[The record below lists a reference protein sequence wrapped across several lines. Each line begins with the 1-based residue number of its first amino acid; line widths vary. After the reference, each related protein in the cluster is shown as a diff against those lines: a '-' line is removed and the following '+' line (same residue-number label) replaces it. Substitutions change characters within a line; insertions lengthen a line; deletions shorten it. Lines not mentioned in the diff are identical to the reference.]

1 MALLARKLVKKIC
14 EIQAHNGNTTCLDLG
29 ESGRVLVTG
38 GQDKVVNLWAFG
50 SDKCFLSLQGHNGSI
65 MCAKFANNDNI
76 VYSADENGVIKR
88 WILEQEDE
96 HSTFYG
102 HLKSVKSI
110 DCHPFGDY
118 FVSGSNDTSIRLWD
132 IRSNLCIK
140 KYRGHMAN
148 VNSVKFSPDG
158 SWIASAGTEGSVI
171 IWDIRMSK
179 QLIEFPEHASPVTC
193 VQFHPY
199 ELLLGA
205 GRNDGTVD
213 LYDLESEK
221 IIARATDTSFS
232 GHTVKCITFN
242 EKGDNLFVGSTI
254 GVSVIGWEPDRDLGH
269 VEATWNMLGDMK
281 IKGNQLICGA
291 YEATKAAIYMT
302 PIEEIFR
309 SVASVEPHFESH
321 HPVRRSFSKGSG
333 KLRLSLQ
340 GNKGSPQTP
349 AIPEDGLSSPN
360 LSIEMIDE
368 DGPEFPMPSDITYI
382 QLPPPNKPQPIP
394 QPEIS
399 SSYAMKK
406 SKTPGTK
413 SQIAIDDLPG
423 TQNDSG
429 LTNYFSDDVLLM
441 SADKNIKAEKEDF
454 PINNAQPPDYTTKP
468 LKQVSRQPAAARQTQ
483 QQMIRQPS
491 NVESTRKIS
500 NSVSTMELNKI
511 GVDDDPPKP
520 TGRARPMSRGTS
532 PVRNIRSVKKADQ
545 NSVLNRENIKNKNIS
560 VQIMTKPLRSKSS
573 IDMKV
578 LGNVQ
583 PTQIPKIIN
592 YNGEMQATS
601 PYHHGQVAMHQ
612 PMQQHQQELQMT
624 RSEETYIHQIQEE
637 HTTVLCHLSA
647 RSAQLQLLTKTIQGQ
662 DVTTVLRKT
671 IEMNDRGLL
680 VDIIGAMLEK
690 TASWSLDM
698 CVLLLPQLYQWL
710 QSEYKFHAIR
720 ACDTLREIIT
730 KFQPIIQE
738 TCTYWGSNI
747 GVDLTREERVNKC
760 NECRQWLLRIKQ
772 LPENGTVGV
781 PLTQIQKLIAV

>member
-14 EIQAHNGNTTCLDLG
+14 EIQAHTGNTTCLDLG
-29 ESGRVLVTG
+29 DSGRVLVTG
-38 GQDKVVNLWAFG
+38 GQDKLVNLWAFE
-50 SDKCFLSLQGHNGSI
+50 SDKCFLSLQGHHGSI
-65 MCAKFANNDNI
+65 MCTKFASNDNI
-76 VYSADENGVIKR
+76 VYSSDENGIVKR
-88 WILEQEDE
+88 WVLEQEDV
-96 HSTFYG
+96 SNTFYG
-102 HLKSVKSI
+102 HLKSVRCI

-118 FVSGSNDTSIRLWD
+118 FVTGSNDTSIRLWD
-132 IRSNLCIK
+132 IRSNSSIK

-171 IWDIRMSK
+171 VWDIRMSK

-221 IIARATDTSFS
+221 IIARATETSFS
-232 GHTVKCITFN
+232 GHTVKCITFS
-242 EKGDNLFVGSTI
+242 EKGDCLFVGSTI
-254 GVSVIGWEPDRDLGH
+254 GVSVIGWEPDRDMGH

-291 YEATKAAIYMT
+291 YEATKAAIYVT
-302 PIEEIFR
+302 PIDDIFR
-309 SVASVEPHFESH
+309 PVSTEPVFESH
-321 HPVRRSFSKGSG
+321 HPVRRSFSKGNG
-333 KLRLSLQ
+333 KLRLSFQ
-340 GNKGSPQTP
+340 NSKGSPREYQN
-349 AIPEDGLSSPN
+349 IPEDGLSSPN
-360 LSIEMIDE
+360 LSIEMIEE
-368 DGPEFPMPSDITYI
+368 DQEHPPEFPTDITYI
-382 QLPPPNKPQPIP
+382 QLPPNKPKELNNGYSLIP
-394 QPEIS
+394 
-399 SSYAMKK
+399 
-406 SKTPGTK
+406 KTTNTTML
-413 SQIAIDDLPG
+413 SQNMVDIDSLPS
-423 TQNDSG
+423 TTNDSG
-429 LTNYFSDDVLLM
+429 ITSYFSDDALVL
-441 SADKNIKAEKEDF
+441 ANKDIQAEKEDF

-468 LKQVSRQPAAARQTQ
+468 LSKVSRTTPATRQ

-491 NVESTRKIS
+491 NVESTRKIT

-511 GVDDDPPKP
+511 GHDDAP
-520 TGRARPMSRGTS
+520 TPNYTSRSRPMSRGTS
-532 PVRNIRSVKKADQ
+532 PVRNIRSVKKSET

-573 IDMKV
+573 IDMKI

-583 PTQIPKIIN
+583 PTQIPKIIP
-592 YNGEMQATS
+592 YNGEI
-601 PYHHGQVAMHQ
+601 
-612 PMQQHQQELQMT
+612 MT
-624 RSEETYIHQIQEE
+624 AQSHMPSLTISEETYIHQIQEE
-637 HTTVLCHLSA
+637 HTAVLCHLAA
-647 RSAQLQLLTKTIQGQ
+647 RDAQLSLLIKTIQGQ
-662 DVTTVLRKT
+662 DMSTVLKRT
-671 IEMNDRGLL
+671 IAMNDRGLL

-738 TCTYWGSNI
+738 TCAYWGSNI
-747 GVDLTREERVNKC
+747 GVDLSREERVNKC

-772 LPENGTVGV
+772 LPENEKVGV

>member
-1 MALLARKLVKKIC
+1 
-14 EIQAHNGNTTCLDLG
+14 
-29 ESGRVLVTG
+29 
-38 GQDKVVNLWAFG
+38 
-50 SDKCFLSLQGHNGSI
+50 
-65 MCAKFANNDNI
+65 
-76 VYSADENGVIKR
+76 
-88 WILEQEDE
+88 
-96 HSTFYG
+96 
-102 HLKSVKSI
+102 
-110 DCHPFGDY
+110 
-118 FVSGSNDTSIRLWD
+118 
-132 IRSNLCIK
+132 
-140 KYRGHMAN
+140 MAN

-179 QLIEFPEHASPVTC
+179 VIYIERRVIKVDSNIVALIFQQLIEFPEHASPVTC

-221 IIARATDTSFS
+221 IIARATETSFS

-309 SVASVEPHFESH
+309 SVASIEPRFESH
-321 HPVRRSFSKGSG
+321 HPVRRSFSKGNG
-333 KLRLSLQ
+333 KLRLSFQ
-340 GNKGSPQTP
+340 GNKTAP
-349 AIPEDGLSSPN
+349 AQMIPEDGLSSPN

-368 DGPEFPMPSDITYI
+368 DHQSGPEFPTDITYI
-382 QLPPPNKPQPIP
+382 QLPPNKP
-394 QPEIS
+394 PEINHT
-399 SSYAMKK
+399 YTIK
-406 SKTPGTK
+406 SK
-413 SQIAIDDLPG
+413 SSVVMIQNMVDIDDLPSNP
-423 TQNDSG
+423 NDSG
-429 LTNYFSDDVLLM
+429 MTNYFSDDALLLA
-441 SADKNIKAEKEDF
+441 SKDIQAEKEDF

-468 LKQVSRQPAAARQTQ
+468 LKQVSRTSAIRQQP

-491 NVESTRKIS
+491 NVESRKIS

-511 GVDDDPPKP
+511 GDDVPISNYSA
-520 TGRARPMSRGTS
+520 RNRPMSRGTS

-545 NSVLNRENIKNKNIS
+545 NSVLNRENIKNKNIT
-560 VQIMTKPLRSKSS
+560 VQIMSKPLRSKSS

-583 PTQIPKIIN
+583 PTQIPKMIP
-592 YNGEMQATS
+592 YNGDMAAN
-601 PYHHGQVAMHQ
+601 PYHLPHGL
-612 PMQQHQQELQMT
+612 ELT
-624 RSEETYIHQIQEE
+624 RPEETYIHQIQEE

-647 RSAQLQLLTKTIQGQ
+647 RNAQLQLLTKTIQGQ

-738 TCTYWGSNI
+738 TCAYWGSNI
-747 GVDLTREERVNKC
+747 GVDITREERVNKC

-772 LPENGTVGV
+772 LPENEAVGV

>member
-1 MALLARKLVKKIC
+1 M
-14 EIQAHNGNTTCLDLG
+14 
-29 ESGRVLVTG
+29 
-38 GQDKVVNLWAFG
+38 
-50 SDKCFLSLQGHNGSI
+50 
-65 MCAKFANNDNI
+65 
-76 VYSADENGVIKR
+76 
-88 WILEQEDE
+88 
-96 HSTFYG
+96 
-102 HLKSVKSI
+102 
-110 DCHPFGDY
+110 
-118 FVSGSNDTSIRLWD
+118 
-132 IRSNLCIK
+132 
-140 KYRGHMAN
+140 
-148 VNSVKFSPDG
+148 
-158 SWIASAGTEGSVI
+158 
-171 IWDIRMSK
+171 
-179 QLIEFPEHASPVTC
+179 IEFPEHASPVTC

-309 SVASVEPHFESH
+309 SVASVEPRFESH
-321 HPVRRSFSKGSG
+321 HPVRRSFSKSGG

-340 GNKGSPQTP
+340 GNKSSPTQT
-349 AIPEDGLSSPN
+349 IPEDGLSSPN
-360 LSIEMIDE
+360 LSIEMIDD
-368 DGPEFPMPSDITYI
+368 DGPEFPSDITYI
-382 QLPPPNKPQPIP
+382 QLPPNKP
-394 QPEIS
+394 PEINNTFTL
-399 SSYAMKK
+399 K
-406 SKTPGTK
+406 SKTSIV
-413 SQIAIDDLPG
+413 SQNMVDIDDLPSNP
-423 TQNDSG
+423 NDSG
-429 LTNYFSDDVLLM
+429 LTNYFSDDALLLA
-441 SADKNIKAEKEDF
+441 SKDIQAEKEDF

-468 LKQVSRQPAAARQTQ
+468 LKQVSRQPATRQQ
-483 QQMIRQPS
+483 QQPQQMIRQPS
-491 NVESTRKIS
+491 NVESRKLS
-500 NSVSTMELNKI
+500 NSVSTMELNKL
-511 GVDDDPPKP
+511 GDDAP
-520 TGRARPMSRGTS
+520 TTNYSVRNRPMSRGTS

-545 NSVLNRENIKNKNIS
+545 NSVLNRENIKNKNIT

-583 PTQIPKIIN
+583 PTQIPKMIL
-592 YNGEMQATS
+592 YNGDMTATTS
-601 PYHHGQVAMHQ
+601 PYHHPNYGM
-612 PMQQHQQELQMT
+612 EMT
-624 RSEETYIHQIQEE
+624 RPDETYIHQIQDE

-647 RSAQLQLLTKTIQGQ
+647 RNAQLQLLTKTIQGQ

-690 TASWSLDM
+690 TAAWSLDM

-738 TCTYWGSNI
+738 TCSYWGSNI

-772 LPENGTVGV
+772 LPENETLGV

>member
-1 MALLARKLVKKIC
+1 M
-14 EIQAHNGNTTCLDLG
+14 
-29 ESGRVLVTG
+29 S
-38 GQDKVVNLWAFG
+38 
-50 SDKCFLSLQGHNGSI
+50 FLTE
-65 MCAKFANNDNI
+65 KF
-76 VYSADENGVIKR
+76 
-88 WILEQEDE
+88 LFQ
-96 HSTFYG
+96 
-102 HLKSVKSI
+102 
-110 DCHPFGDY
+110 
-118 FVSGSNDTSIRLWD
+118 
-132 IRSNLCIK
+132 
-140 KYRGHMAN
+140 
-148 VNSVKFSPDG
+148 
-158 SWIASAGTEGSVI
+158 
-171 IWDIRMSK
+171 

-242 EKGDNLFVGSTI
+242 DKGDNLFVGSTI

-291 YEATKAAIYMT
+291 YEATKAAIYVT

-309 SVASVEPHFESH
+309 SVATVEPRFESH

-340 GNKGSPQTP
+340 GNKNSPQAQT
-349 AIPEDGLSSPN
+349 IPEDGLSSPN

-368 DGPEFPMPSDITYI
+368 DGPEFPSDITYI
-382 QLPPPNKPQPIP
+382 QLPPPNKPEPIN
-394 QPEIS
+394 S
-399 SSYAMKK
+399 TYTVKK
-406 SKTPGTK
+406 SKPGVM
-413 SQIAIDDLPG
+413 SQNMVDIDDLPHA
-423 TQNDSG
+423 QNDSG
-429 LTNYFSDDVLLM
+429 LTNYFSDDALM
-441 SADKNIKAEKEDF
+441 LATNEAEKEDF

-468 LKQVSRQPAAARQTQ
+468 LKQVSRQPAASRQT
-483 QQMIRQPS
+483 QMIRQPS

-511 GVDDDPPKP
+511 GVTDDEPKS
-520 TGRARPMSRGTS
+520 TNYSARNRPMSRGTS

-578 LGNVQ
+578 LANVQ
-583 PTQIPKIIN
+583 PTQIPKIIQ

-601 PYHHGQVAMHQ
+601 PYHHQLAPH
-612 PMQQHQQELQMT
+612 PQEIQIT
-624 RSEETYIHQIQEE
+624 RSEETYIHAIQEE
-637 HTTVLCHLSA
+637 HTTVLCHLAA
-647 RSAQLQLLTKTIQGQ
+647 RNAQLQLLTKTIQGQ
-662 DVTTVLRKT
+662 DVTTILRKT

-772 LPENGTVGV
+772 LPENETVGV